1 MPKEKMMAFR
11 FAIPVVFTF
20 AAMVSTVGAAPLDQ
34 RAGQLQMAQAD
45 LPVPQGKGTVN
56 SVDAAGHKINL
67 SHEPI
72 PAIGWPAMKMNFPV
86 AAAVDLKSVK
96 PGTQVEF
103 TLAKNKAGTYEIQ
116 SITPAGK

>member
-1 MPKEKMMAFR
+1 MTIRFAVPVLLTLAMAF
-11 FAIPVVFTF
+11 
-20 AAMVSTVGAAPLDQ
+20 AASAADVP
-34 RAGQLQMAQAD
+34 AKLQITQAD
-45 LPVPQGKGTVN
+45 QASPQGKGTVN
-56 SVDAAGHKINL
+56 AVDAAGHKVNL

-86 AAAVDLKSVK
+86 AATVDLKNVK

-116 SITPAGK
+116 SMTPAGQ